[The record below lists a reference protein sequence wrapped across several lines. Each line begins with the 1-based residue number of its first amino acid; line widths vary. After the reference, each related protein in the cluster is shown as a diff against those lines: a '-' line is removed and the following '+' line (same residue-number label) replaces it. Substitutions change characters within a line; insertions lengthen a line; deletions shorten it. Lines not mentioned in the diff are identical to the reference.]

1 MGPATI
7 QAQAWM
13 IAPQTQR
20 VMKALGGN
28 ARFVGGCVRNAL
40 LNRPVMDIDIAT
52 PLKPHEVIS
61 KLDKAGIRYVPTGI
75 KHGTITAIVEG
86 HPFEI
91 TTLRKDVKSHGRHAD
106 VAFTDDWHIDA
117 ARRDFT
123 INAMSCTVEG
133 ELFDPFEGVKDLR
146 EGRVRFVGDA
156 KTRIQEDVLRILRFF
171 RFHAHYGRDAPDKK
185 GLAACKELSHLVPD
199 LSIERVRD
207 ETMKLLSADNAA
219 SVWQVM
225 RDAGVVERILPQAVH
240 IGDLARLI
248 GLELELSGPDAQRR
262 LGCLLN
268 TTPKEAKKIAQSFR
282 LSNMQAERLIK
293 MAEPQDAIS
302 ENLSEKE
309 THYLV
314 FKLGHAVFIDR
325 LFLNAARSEDH
336 EGRKKIKKIFE
347 VADVWKPPVF
357 QITGTD
363 VMKLGV
369 PAGAK
374 IGKILEELKEWWA
387 QEDFKPGRRE
397 CLERL
402 SIISRQSSAKK
413 TLTTDE

>member
-1 MGPATI
+1 MEPSGKI
-7 QAQAWM
+7 QPQAWM
-13 IAPQTQR
+13 AAPETQR
-20 VMKALGGN
+20 VMKAIGGN

-40 LNRPVMDIDIAT
+40 LNKPVMDIDIAT

-61 KLDKAGIRYVPTGI
+61 KLDKAGIRYISTGI
-75 KHGTITAIVEG
+75 KHGTVTAIVDG

-91 TTLRKDVKSHGRHAD
+91 TTLRQDVATYGRHAD

-123 INAMSCTVEG
+123 INAMSCTLDG

-156 KTRIQEDVLRILRFF
+156 QTRIQEDVLRILRFF
-171 RFHAHYGRDAPDKK
+171 RFHAHYGRDAPDRK
-185 GLAACKELSHLVPD
+185 GLAACKALAHLIPA

-207 ETMKLLSADNAA
+207 ETMKLLTADNAA

-225 RDAGVVERILPQAVH
+225 RDAGVTERILPQAVH

-248 GLELELSGPDAQRR
+248 GLELEMTSPDALRR

-268 TTPKEAKKIAQSFR
+268 TTSKEARKTAQNFR
-282 LSNMQAERLIK
+282 LSNAQVERLAK
-293 MAEPQDAIS
+293 MAEPHDEVN
-302 ENLSEKE
+302 ENLDEKE
-309 THYLV
+309 TRYLI

-325 LFLNAARSEDH
+325 LLLNAARREDH
-336 EGRKKIKKIFE
+336 QARRKIRAIFDI
-347 VADVWKPPVF
+347 ADTWKPPVF
-357 QITGTD
+357 QVTGTD

-369 PAGAK
+369 PAGVQV
-374 IGKILEELKEWWA
+374 GKVLAQLQEWWA
-387 QEDFKPGRRE
+387 QGDFIAGRKE
-397 CLERL
+397 CLDQL
-402 SIISRQSSAKK
+402 KKISAPAKG
-413 TLTTDE
+413 